1 MLADVPAHV
10 GRMPGRP
17 AAGGGLPS
25 PGSGA
30 REPLTLVGN
39 RNIVVPF
46 SKCAAEFS
54 RARRRT
60 ANRNSIEFMRIP
72 PRLLNVFLLV
82 VATCLPTAL
91 GQQPGSVNIRQRV
104 VTSPAGLPTVNVTV
118 DRNRVPVNDEVTFTL
133 SPASVVSNQ
142 KYTITLQFGDGT
154 QIQTHAT
161 QVIHPYRAPGN
172 YRYSISVTSSDKGSP
187 TSSRIPP
194 VTLSA
199 TPTAVSINQS
209 VVFSA
214 QLSENYQN
222 IRYRFVFADGSQTN
236 WQDSPQTKHEYAA
249 PKTYLAYV
257 DIGKPVGGSVRRIG
271 GSARKAIDV
280 TQAVTPPKVSV
291 NLTAK
296 PVKVEERQIV
306 SFTARVTSN
315 TTNVRYRFVFGDKT
329 PATEWQVNAQT
340 RHRYLAAGNYSAR
353 VDVRVVNNRSAVQ
366 SVSSSTPL
374 LIEVRATA
382 QPVVSL
388 GANPTSV
395 VETLPVFFRAK
406 IDSPNSNIRYR
417 FNFGDGSRPTAWT
430 GKAIETHA
438 YSRAGNYAPYVEI
451 GRATTGPINAIAS
464 SSRQVTVTGFLPP
477 GNVTATP
484 SPSSSSSMSSPIQSP
499 SGTVPPSPSLDKS
512 SPSPGI
518 ATPTPDRSS
527 PSAGPNMSNTGGT
540 TASTGGPSPGQT
552 PDGLPSPSNNWWI
565 YLLIA
570 LALFAG
576 YHTWKWLTAPRPT
589 FHPRL
594 DPGVSQVGAEKPLS
608 IDFQLQ
614 LNPDIAAGEYGLETN
629 ESSFIRSER
638 KSDD

>member
-1 MLADVPAHV
+1 
-10 GRMPGRP
+10 
-17 AAGGGLPS
+17 
-25 PGSGA
+25 
-30 REPLTLVGN
+30 
-39 RNIVVPF
+39 
-46 SKCAAEFS
+46 
-54 RARRRT
+54 
-60 ANRNSIEFMRIP
+60 MRIS

-82 VATCLPTAL
+82 VAACLPTAL

-133 SPASVVSNQ
+133 SPAGVVSNQ

-154 QIQTHAT
+154 QTQTHAT

-187 TSSRIPP
+187 TSSRIPR

-199 TPTAVSINQS
+199 APTAVSINQS

-222 IRYRFVFADGSQTN
+222 IKYRFVFADGSQTN

-257 DIGKPVGGSVRRIG
+257 DIGEPIGGSVRRIG
-271 GSARKAIDV
+271 GSVRKAIEV

-296 PVKVEERQIV
+296 PVRVEERQVV
-306 SFTARVTSN
+306 SFTARVASN

-329 PATEWQVNAQT
+329 PTTDWQVNAQT

-366 SVSSSTPL
+366 SVSSTPL
-374 LIEVRATA
+374 LIEVKSTA

-388 GANPTSV
+388 TANPTSV
-395 VETLPVFFRAK
+395 VENLPVFFRAK
-406 IDSPNSNIRYR
+406 MDSANSSIRYR

-438 YSRAGNYAPYVEI
+438 YARAGNYAPYVEI
-451 GRATTGPINAIAS
+451 GRTTDMPIKVIAS
-464 SSRQVTVTGFLPP
+464 STRQVTVTTFLPP
-477 GNVTATP
+477 DGVTPTP
-484 SPSSSSSMSSPIQSP
+484 SPVPSQPVSGPIQSP
-499 SGTVPPSPSLDKS
+499 FGTVPPSPSPDKS
-512 SPSPGI
+512 SPSGI
-518 ATPTPDRSS
+518 ATGTPDRSS
-527 PSAGPNMSNTGGT
+527 PSAGPNISNTGST